1 MLAHKHYQLNHIS
14 SLVSTFLTNLLLYSV
29 HMKIEEKITLT
40 CGRDGGLQNMELH
53 GMIMLRISDE
63 KFGRIRLHVENEDK
77 KGVQLQVCKGF
88 YIEYLDIT
96 YLAQS
101 FGGVLFGFAVLR
113 NGMLTLY
120 STIIALAF
128 GFVCL
133 KWGIFI

>member
-1 MLAHKHYQLNHIS
+1 MLANKHYQLNHIS

-101 FGGVLFGFAVLR
+101 FLGGGCYLVLQYFE
-113 NGMLTLY
+113 ME
-120 STIIALAF
+120 
-128 GFVCL
+128 C
-133 KWGIFI
+133 